1 MRRARGLAA
10 IAAVALL
17 LFSRAEAAEP
27 VAIVEE
33 ASSDAPV
40 RVFSY
45 LSQGQ
50 VIRLGATA
58 KLLIGY
64 LHSCVQE
71 RVQGGVVTI
80 GRERSQV
87 VGGHRAARVLDCGGA
102 AELSRSK
109 AERGAV
115 LVMRKPTPPEP
126 QLVLASVS
134 PLIAPRRATLSV
146 RLNRLD
152 RSEPPATL
160 MLRNGVV
167 DLAASGRALARGGIY
182 RVEAGAASMVF
193 KVAADAQAGGESVLL
208 RLLSF

>member
-1 MRRARGLAA
+1 MRRLAA
-10 IAAVALL
+10 IAAATLL
-17 LFSRAEAAEP
+17 LSSGGEAAEP

-40 RVFSY
+40 RAFSY

-50 VIRLGATA
+50 VIRLGSKA

-71 RVQGGVVTI
+71 QVQGGVVTI
-80 GRERSQV
+80 GRERSRV
-87 VGGHRAARVLDCGGA
+87 VGGLRSARVLDCGGA
-102 AELSRSK
+102 AQLSRSK

-115 LVMRKPTPPEP
+115 LVMRRPTPPEP

-134 PLIAPRRATLSV
+134 PLIAPKRATPSV

-193 KVAADAQAGGESVLL
+193 KVAIDAQAGSEPVLL

>member
-1 MRRARGLAA
+1 MRGLAA
-10 IAAVALL
+10 IAAAMLL
-17 LFSRAEAAEP
+17 LSSGSEAAEP

-50 VIRLGATA
+50 VIRLGAKA

-71 RVQGGVVTI
+71 QLRGGVVTI
-80 GRERSQV
+80 GRERSRV
-87 VGGHRAARVLDCGGA
+87 VGGHRSARVLDCGGA
-102 AELSRSK
+102 AELSRSE

-115 LVMRKPTPPEP
+115 LVMRRPTPPAP
-126 QLVLASVS
+126 RLVLASVS
-134 PLIAPRRATLSV
+134 PLIAPKQAAPSV
-146 RLNRLD
+146 RLDRLD

-160 MLRNGVV
+160 MLRDGVI
-167 DLAASGRALARGGIY
+167 DLAASGRALARGGTY
-182 RVEAGAASMVF
+182 RVSAGGASMVF
-193 KVAADAQAGGESVLL
+193 KVAADARAGGDSVLL